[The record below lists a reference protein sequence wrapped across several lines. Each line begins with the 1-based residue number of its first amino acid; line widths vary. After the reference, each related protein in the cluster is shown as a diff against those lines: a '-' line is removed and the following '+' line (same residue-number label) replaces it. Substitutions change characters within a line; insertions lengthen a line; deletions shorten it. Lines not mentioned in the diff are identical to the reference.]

1 MDKLK
6 DILLD
11 NDLVA
16 YVNDYGG
23 IESILDMSIP
33 IRLKPSDFDKEV
45 LMKYQKKVWK
55 QLSK

>member
-1 MDKLK
+1 MKS
-6 DILLD
+6 ILLT

-16 YVNDYGG
+16 YVNEFGI

-33 IRLKPSDFDKEV
+33 MRIKPSDNKE
-45 LMKYQKKVWK
+45 LFMKYQKQVWK

>member
-6 DILLD
+6 SIMLN

-33 IRLKPSDFDKEV
+33 SD
-45 LMKYQKKVWK
+45 
-55 QLSK
+55 